1 MVFWFFRK
9 KSDDEIRK
17 VHHIMD
23 KSFSNIKKD
32 IGSLSSW
39 ITHFKGKHDEHEG
52 SFDKIMK
59 DIESIKDMFENHMK
73 EHHSEEESPIVIE
86 RVQSFKQP
94 VQSFM
99 NVQVLKDKMT
109 PSQKNLLNLLRN
121 ASIPLDYEIIAKEL
135 GLSTVTVRRHMN
147 DIKRLFE
154 IKEMRD
160 VDRGRKVFYIDKEAK
175 MTLKRKK

>member
-1 MVFWFFRK
+1 
-9 KSDDEIRK
+9 
-17 VHHIMD
+17 
-23 KSFSNIKKD
+23 
-32 IGSLSSW
+32 
-39 ITHFKGKHDEHEG
+39 
-52 SFDKIMK
+52 
-59 DIESIKDMFENHMK
+59 
-73 EHHSEEESPIVIE
+73 
-86 RVQSFKQP
+86 
-94 VQSFM
+94 M

>member
-73 EHHSEEESPIVIE
+73 EHHSEEESPMVFN
-86 RVQSFKQP
+86 RSN
-94 VQSFM
+94 S
-99 NVQVLKDKMT
+99 
-109 PSQKNLLNLLRN
+109 
-121 ASIPLDYEIIAKEL
+121 
-135 GLSTVTVRRHMN
+135 
-147 DIKRLFE
+147 LFN
-154 IKEMRD
+154 RS
-160 VDRGRKVFYIDKEAK
+160 
-175 MTLKRKK
+175 